1 MECSVVFLV
10 LVGLLVLAVWLKVRS
25 GSVTPSLSF
34 ESPPE
39 PQPALQS
46 ASLPP
51 PAPRQSAPPA
61 PTAPIRAK
69 PRCEGDRF
77 WVPASQTAT
86 LGSRSIGGMV
96 YVGQKMS
103 AVSEWAGIEPA
114 LIDPRQP
121 VSWGNP
127 DRAGQLMS
135 YWPSYSR
142 IEPASRA
149 AFAEWLIRGR
159 SDPDAYVGYV
169 FLYFYGIERRVLVD
183 AKQSDLAREEVDGLL
198 AEVERLRKVYPGN
211 RSLQGYAASFLS
223 VARLLHRPFRIEEL
237 EPPLAGRGLEMPLA
251 LKIALGAFAST
262 GQPVPPEWALSW
274 TLTSPEISLR
284 TPARRCPEEFREL
297 FRIRYA
303 EAGGLTLKA
312 NKARISAQYRPA
324 SPTFGGPLALTLPD
338 LPDVTVLKAPVR
350 KLQEIAERVCQDLD
364 VYSRWVGRT
373 SDGSSPAAIALLP
386 PELAQGRDSEASLR
400 FAAWVEASLA
410 GAGSAAVPCEDL
422 FAQWPLQTPGRVARR
437 DLEMLSGFLARRGY
451 GLEPDVRFGGPVAK
465 QGHAVLFRLPEAGL
479 DPAGEPSPAYHAAA
493 VLLHLAA
500 TLSGADGEVTREE
513 ELHLLTHLER
523 ALHLSVAERARL
535 QAHLRWLLA
544 DPPGMAGLKK
554 RIEPLPESRRH
565 SIGQFLITVAG
576 ADGHVSAKEIKL
588 LSKIYSLLGLDPQ
601 AVYSDIHTLAAA
613 DAPPPAEP
621 VTVRPATA
629 ASGGFS
635 LPKEP
640 ARASGLTL
648 DPRKVEAKL
657 AETEQVASLLEQI
670 FLEEDPAAAR
680 PAMVP
685 PVGTAAAEPAGET
698 VAGLD
703 VAHSTLLRELAARPS
718 WERIEVERLAASFAL
733 LPDGALEVLNEAAY
747 ARCGA
752 PLLEGDEII
761 EIEPEIL
768 EEMLA

>member
-1 MECSVVFLV
+1 
-10 LVGLLVLAVWLKVRS
+10 
-25 GSVTPSLSF
+25 
-34 ESPPE
+34 
-39 PQPALQS
+39 
-46 ASLPP
+46 
-51 PAPRQSAPPA
+51 
-61 PTAPIRAK
+61 
-69 PRCEGDRF
+69 
-77 WVPASQTAT
+77 
-86 LGSRSIGGMV
+86 MV
-96 YVGQKMS
+96 YLGQKMS
-103 AVSEWAGIEPA
+103 AVSEWAGVEPA

-149 AFAEWLIRGR
+149 AYAEWLIRGR
-159 SDPDAYVGYV
+159 SDPAAYIGYV

-183 AKQSDLAREEVDGLL
+183 AQQSDLAREEVDGLL
-198 AEVERLRKVYPGN
+198 AEVERLRAVYSAS
-211 RSLQGYAASFLS
+211 RSFQGYAASLLA
-223 VARLLHRPFRIEEL
+223 VARLLHRPFRVEDL
-237 EPPLAGRGLEMPLA
+237 EPPLEGRGLEMPLA

-262 GQPVPPEWALSW
+262 GQPIPPEWALSW

-303 EAGGLTLKA
+303 EAFTAGGLTVKA
-312 NKARISAQYRPA
+312 NKTRISAQYRPA
-324 SPTFGGPLALTLPD
+324 SPTFAGSLELKLPD
-338 LPDVTVLKAPVR
+338 LPDVTVLKGPVS

-373 SDGSSPAAIALLP
+373 SDGASPAAIALLP
-386 PELAQGRDSEASLR
+386 PELARGRDSEESLR
-400 FAAWVEASLA
+400 FAAWVEAALA
-410 GAGSAAVPCEDL
+410 HTGFAAVPCEDL
-422 FAQWPLQTPGRVARR
+422 FAQWPLQTPGRVVRR

-451 GLEPDVRFGGPVAK
+451 GLEPDVRFGGPLAR
-465 QGHAVLFRLPEAGL
+465 QGHAVLFRLPAAGL

-500 TLSGADGEVTREE
+500 TLSAADGEVTRTEE
-513 ELHLLTHLER
+513 DHLLAHLER
-523 ALHLSVAERARL
+523 ALHLGVSERTRL

-554 RIEPLPESRRH
+554 RIEPLPESQRH

-576 ADGHVSAKEIKL
+576 ADGHVSAEEIKL
-588 LSKIYSLLGLDPQ
+588 LSKIYSLLGLEPQ
-601 AVYSDIHTLAAA
+601 AVYSDIHALAAA
-613 DAPPPAEP
+613 DVPPSAEP

-629 ASGGFS
+629 APAGFG

-640 ARASGLTL
+640 VPASGLTL

-670 FLEEDPAAAR
+670 FVEEDAAAAR
-680 PAMVP
+680 PVMVP
-685 PVGTAAAEPAGET
+685 PTGTSAGTSAAEPAGERI
-698 VAGLD
+698 AGLD
-703 VAHSTLLRELAARPS
+703 AAHSALLRQLAARTS

-761 EIEPEIL
+761 EIETEIL